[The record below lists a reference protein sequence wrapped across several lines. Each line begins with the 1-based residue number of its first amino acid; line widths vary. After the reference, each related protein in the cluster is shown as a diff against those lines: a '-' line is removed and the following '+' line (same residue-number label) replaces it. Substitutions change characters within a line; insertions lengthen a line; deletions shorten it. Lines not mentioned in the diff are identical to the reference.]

1 MNKMIHQMICEEL
14 GLGALLAPPARLTGG
29 FLHRM
34 ESLFTEKGRYAV
46 KLLNPD
52 IRRGRTRFPNYAAA
66 EQLEALLEREKLPI
80 LPALSFHG
88 KKLQSLRGN
97 TFMYFRGLRER
108 P

>member
-14 GLGALLAPPARLTGG
+14 GLGAPPARLTGG

-52 IRRGRTRFPNYAAA
+52 IMAREDALSNYAAA

-80 LPALSFHG
+80 LPALSFHC
-88 KKLQSLRGN
+88 KSLRGN